1 MSCHVILLS
10 LIINKRTAKVS
21 TLKTRAGARPP
32 PSDKTVSLN
41 RLPVSAMADSSSKPA
56 SSKALKA
63 SADSTSAHL

>member
-1 MSCHVILLS
+1 M
-10 LIINKRTAKVS
+10 INKTSGNMV